1 MSLGVTVE
9 TLDGTLSRSMTV
21 GSLIVGAAA
30 GAGAAGAAAG
40 AGPGRTGR
48 TGRTVTGAGVRV
60 VWVVAA
66 IGAGAI
72 TRISGS
78 GAGTTSWA
86 VARSCAIS
94 APSATVPS
102 NQRDRGV
109 NPRQHRP
116 SPLDAVARPAPRAS
130 RAMTR
135 RPQRYAYPTLSPGR
149 ILKRD
154 GAFCPGLFLQ
164 IDQEDLANQG

>member
-21 GSLIVGAAA
+21 GSLIVGAAT

-48 TGRTVTGAGVRV
+48 TGRTVTGTGVRV

-66 IGAGAI
+66 IGEGAI

-78 GAGTTSWA
+78 GAGATSWA

-102 NQRDRGV
+102 SQRDRGV

-116 SPLDAVARPAPRAS
+116 SSLDAVPRPAPRAS

-135 RPQRYAYPTLSPGR
+135 RPNATRTRLSAPG
-149 ILKRD
+149 
-154 GAFCPGLFLQ
+154 GY
-164 IDQEDLANQG
+164 